1 MPVELAPLATPAHKA
16 APAPYNG
23 STEPKMNKLC
33 RQLSIESPSL
43 GGRECVFSFDV
54 PVPEVP
60 TRGARI
66 RVVCAGACYHPKR
79 SGSLTSLNSV
89 SSASSLATDV
99 SVEGDFPSMLPHHGM
114 RDAAL
119 FPGYEVAGV
128 VESLGSEL
136 TEDCGVKL
144 GDRVIMYPYEGIPN
158 GYVEYLVV
166 HDLKYLIKV
175 PDNMPLSVAAML
187 PAGALLAMNTVH
199 AAHELVQSLLE
210 ERGDNSVCKILIVG
224 TGGLALWALRIA
236 AYQYSNMKDRVT
248 ITIASLKDDGLM
260 MAQEFQRRLSGVWM
274 SRNLHNGRKF
284 TRVSEGLRRKELPD
298 RQLRPLHLFT
308 GSWYFDYSV
317 NVVQW
322 SEDLYEKQLIER
334 TMDSCGGQV
343 DVVIDFGTTSRS
355 LHRSMQCL
363 GKGGVVF
370 VIKEVADRLLPK
382 FSRRAEERQQKIQ
395 PVEPGSLEQLRELV
409 QLVGSGEIEP
419 PPHTVYP
426 AEDALDVV
434 QKLCHSEIQGRAI
447 LRFYPA
453 D

>member
-1 MPVELAPLATPAHKA
+1 
-16 APAPYNG
+16 
-23 STEPKMNKLC
+23 MNKLC
-33 RQLSIESPSL
+33 RQVSIESPSL
-43 GGRECVFSFDV
+43 TGRDWVFSFDV

-60 TRGARI
+60 AHGARI
-66 RVVCAGACYHPKR
+66 RVVYAGACYQPRR
-79 SGSLTSLNSV
+79 SPSL
-89 SSASSLATDV
+89 SSLA
-99 SVEGDFPSMLPHHGM
+99 SGSSEGSLPTEISLEGEFPAAQPHYGV

-128 VESLGSEL
+128 VESLGADV
-136 TEDCGVKL
+136 TEDCGYRV
-144 GDRVIMYPYEGIPN
+144 GDRVILYPYEGIPN

-166 HDLKYLIKV
+166 HDLKYLVKI
-175 PDNMPLSVAAML
+175 PDAVSLSVAAML
-187 PAGALLAMNTVH
+187 PAGALLAMNTVF
-199 AAHELVQSLLE
+199 AAHAHVSSLLA
-210 ERGDNSVCKILIVG
+210 ERQGKTVCKILIVG

-236 AYQYSNMKDRVT
+236 AFHFSGMKDNVT
-248 ITIASLKDDGLM
+248 ITIATLKDDGLI
-260 MAQEFQRRLSGVWM
+260 MAQEFQR
-274 SRNLHNGRKF
+274 
-284 TRVSEGLRRKELPD
+284 
-298 RQLRPLHLFT
+298 
-308 GSWYFDYSV
+308 V

-334 TMDSCGGQV
+334 TLDACQGQV

-363 GKGGVVF
+363 SKGGVVF

-382 FSRRAEERQQKIQ
+382 FSRRAEEWQQSIRS
-395 PVEPGSLEQLRELV
+395 VEPGTLEQLKELV
-409 QLVGSGEIEP
+409 DLVASGEIEP

-426 AEDALDVV
+426 AEQALDVV